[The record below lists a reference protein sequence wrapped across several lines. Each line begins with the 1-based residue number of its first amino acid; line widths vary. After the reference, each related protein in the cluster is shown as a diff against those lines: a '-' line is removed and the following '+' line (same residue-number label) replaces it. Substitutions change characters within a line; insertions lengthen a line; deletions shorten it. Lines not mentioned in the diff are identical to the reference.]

1 MSKID
6 HARILHAYLAR
17 MTLSDMEN
25 IFNANKEWT
34 HAALNYGNNAQDKAR
49 AKFYAALAN
58 SVNNLIQHDIKYIEQ
73 VISEESDHANI
84 V

>member
-1 MSKID
+1 MNKID

-58 SVNNLIQHDIKYIEQ
+58 AVNNLIRTDIDTIEQ
-73 VISEESDHANI
+73 VISEECEG
-84 V
+84 VTT

>member
-58 SVNNLIQHDIKYIEQ
+58 AVNNLMKHDIGTIEQ
-73 VISEESDHANI
+73 VINEECER
-84 V
+84 VTL

>member
-25 IFNANKEWT
+25 ILNANKEWT

-58 SVNNLIQHDIKYIEQ
+58 SVNNLIQHDIKDIEQ
-73 VISEESDHANI
+73 VISEECEG
-84 V
+84 VTL

>member
-6 HARILHAYLAR
+6 HSRILHAYIAR
-17 MTLSDMEN
+17 MTLADIEN

-34 HAALNYGNNAQDKAR
+34 HAALNYGNIAQDKAR

-58 SVNNLIQHDIKYIEQ
+58 AANNLIQHDIKYIEQ
-73 VISEESDHANI
+73 VISEELDHANI
-84 V
+84 A

>member
-1 MSKID
+1 
-6 HARILHAYLAR
+6 

-58 SVNNLIQHDIKYIEQ
+58 SVNNLMKHDIASIEQ
-73 VISEESDHANI
+73 VISEQFEG
-84 V
+84 VTL

>member
-58 SVNNLIQHDIKYIEQ
+58 SVNNLMKHDIASIEQ
-73 VISEESDHANI
+73 VISEQFEG
-84 V
+84 VTL